1 MKKMTIVLAALL
13 LLTGC
18 GKSEPASTVPEE
30 TTTTEATSETSTES
44 STEETTTTAA
54 STSAE
59 TTATTAAETE
69 KTKKT
74 AKTEAAA
81 TTAAPEAEAQSNA
94 DVYMQILDT
103 LWNEGTFPDG
113 TEADIMGE
121 MTDNR
126 FAVFDI
132 DGDGRDE
139 LLLDYESASMAG
151 MVFFIWDADSNGN
164 PYEELHAFPA
174 VTFYDNGMLTVGV
187 SHNQGFA
194 GEFWPYTLLEYDAAN
209 DTYQSVASVDAMDR
223 AYMEELGVL
232 DEYPE
237 EADTSASGFVYYIGN
252 DTPIDKTEYDAWY
265 DSMLGGASEVTIPWQ
280 EFSPENFVS
289 LR

>member
-30 TTTTEATSETSTES
+30 TTATEATSETSTES

-59 TTATTAAETE
+59 TTATAAEE
-69 KTKKT
+69 TKETKET

-81 TTAAPEAEAQSNA
+81 TTAAPEDEAQSNA

-113 TEADIMGE
+113 TEADIMGD
-121 MTDNR
+121 MTGNQ

-139 LLLDYESASMAG
+139 LLLDYETASMAG

-164 PYEELHAFPA
+164 PYE
-174 VTFYDNGMLTVGV
+174 
-187 SHNQGFA
+187 
-194 GEFWPYTLLEYDAAN
+194 
-209 DTYQSVASVDAMDR
+209 
-223 AYMEELGVL
+223 
-232 DEYPE
+232 
-237 EADTSASGFVYYIGN
+237 
-252 DTPIDKTEYDAWY
+252 
-265 DSMLGGASEVTIPWQ
+265 
-280 EFSPENFVS
+280 
-289 LR
+289 